1 MMEETVV
8 ITMQMDG
15 THTAKN
21 ANAKIPMLKLQ
32 IVLISGHLR
41 DAIRRKTKET
51 VEKQLLLGIARQHV
65 NFVDVLIF
73 GHPKN
78 VRRIRRNVTN
88 PIRLLSFAR
97 KLVINA
103 KNGIFN
109 S

>member
-15 THTAKN
+15 THTVKN
-21 ANAKIPMLKLQ
+21 ANVKIPMLQ

-65 NFVDVLIF
+65 NFVDVSIF
-73 GHPKN
+73 GQKN
-78 VRRIRRNVTN
+78 DVNKTKENVTK
-88 PIRLLSFAR
+88 IKLKSFAR
-97 KLVINA
+97 
-103 KNGIFN
+103 
-109 S
+109 